1 MPVVVGLGSFGEI
14 FQCASSFTFVCQG
27 QCYLHRRGTS
37 SMLLCYLPLLLGK
50 KSFSD
55 HLRIVNDFNGMAKE
69 EKESFQSLAFK
80 LSPVVYGADL

>member
-1 MPVVVGLGSFGEI
+1 
-14 FQCASSFTFVCQG
+14 
-27 QCYLHRRGTS
+27 
-37 SMLLCYLPLLLGK
+37 MLLCYLPLLLGK